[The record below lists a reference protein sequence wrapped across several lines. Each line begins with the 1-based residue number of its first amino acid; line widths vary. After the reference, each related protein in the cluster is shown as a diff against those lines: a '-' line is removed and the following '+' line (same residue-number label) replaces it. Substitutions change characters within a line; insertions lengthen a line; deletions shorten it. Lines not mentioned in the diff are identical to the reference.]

1 MDLKEEVIKK
11 LKEVY
16 DPEIPVDIYN
26 LGLVYGIEINGNN
39 VHILMTLTA
48 PGCPLANVLPQ
59 EVKEKLSEIPGI
71 GNVEV
76 EITWEPAWTPEMI
89 TEEGKEKLRSFGYNV

>member
-26 LGLVYGIEINGNN
+26 LGLVYGIEINGND

-89 TEEGKEKLRSFGYNV
+89 TEEGKEKLRSLGYNV

>member
-89 TEEGKEKLRSFGYNV
+89 TEEGKEKLRGFGYNV